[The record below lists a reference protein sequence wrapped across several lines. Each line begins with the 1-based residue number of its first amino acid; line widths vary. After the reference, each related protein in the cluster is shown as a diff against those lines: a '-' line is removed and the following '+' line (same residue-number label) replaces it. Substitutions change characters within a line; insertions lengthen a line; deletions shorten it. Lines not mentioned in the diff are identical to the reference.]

1 MIKLR
6 FSPEAWAKLK
16 EKADVENIS
25 VAALIVYLVVKALQH
40 GL

>member
-6 FSPEAWAKLK
+6 FSPDVCTKLK
-16 EKADVENIS
+16 EKSKAMNIS
-25 VAALIVYLVVKALQH
+25 VAALIVYLVVKALHH

>member
-6 FSPEAWAKLK
+6 FSPETWAKLK
-16 EKADVENIS
+16 ARAKIMGVS
-25 VAALIVYLVVKALQH
+25 VAALIVYLVTQAIKH